1 MKKEH
6 HLIIKLFV
14 ARKLIGVNN
23 LLGGQYS
30 VNRNVRFKTPIL
42 RSNLDDYGD
51 TYIAVKGTVDLLAAA
66 SNNAPIN
73 SDLDIAM
80 PVYNLLEQSKN

>member
-1 MKKEH
+1 MT
-6 HLIIKLFV
+6 
-14 ARKLIGVNN
+14 RKLIGVNS
-23 LLGGQYS
+23 LSGGQYS
-30 VNRNVRFKTPIL
+30 VNRNVRFKTPML

-80 PVYNLLEQSKN
+80 PVYNLLEQSKNYSIKSGSL